1 MIDLGTLVSVLLVV
15 CGAMVGVMQW
25 FRSSTERWC
34 RDMFVLNSDFTAL
47 QQQVLSIKSDLQEI
61 KTRINQV
68 YEKLSEKS

>member
-1 MIDLGTLVSVLLVV
+1 
-15 CGAMVGVMQW
+15 
-25 FRSSTERWC
+25 
-34 RDMFVLNSDFTAL
+34 MFVLNSDFTAL